1 MLRQYV
7 KFVVNGGILGILA
20 WGLQTALFVMLGGD
34 SAASYGVAT
43 ALTYVPLVILNFS
56 IQRAWIFRRPGLF
69 WRFVA
74 ANLTIMVL
82 VSLLSPVMRYVI
94 DQFVGLPWGNC
105 GGFVTAALLASAPSF
120 LLKRYWVF
128 RVN

>member
-1 MLRQYV
+1 VLRQYV
-7 KFVVNGGILGILA
+7 KFVLNGGILGVIA
-20 WGLQTALFVMLGGD
+20 WGLQTTLFVILGGE
-34 SAASYGVAT
+34 SAASYSIAT
-43 ALTYVPLVILNFS
+43 ALTYVPLVLLNFS

-74 ANLTIMVL
+74 ANLTIMAL
-82 VSLLSPVMRYVI
+82 VSLLSSVMRYVI
-94 DQFVGLPWGNC
+94 DQFAGPLWGNH

>member
-1 MLRQYV
+1 VLRQYV
-7 KFVVNGGILGILA
+7 KFVINGGILGVMA

-34 SAASYGVAT
+34 SAASYGIAT

-56 IQRAWIFRRPGLF
+56 IQRAWIFGRPGLF
-69 WRFVA
+69 WQFVA
-74 ANLTIMVL
+74 ANLTIMAL
-82 VSLLSPVMRYVI
+82 VSLLSPVMWYVI
-94 DQFVGLPWGNC
+94 DELVGPPWGNR
-105 GGFVTAALLASAPSF
+105 GGFAVAALLASAPSF